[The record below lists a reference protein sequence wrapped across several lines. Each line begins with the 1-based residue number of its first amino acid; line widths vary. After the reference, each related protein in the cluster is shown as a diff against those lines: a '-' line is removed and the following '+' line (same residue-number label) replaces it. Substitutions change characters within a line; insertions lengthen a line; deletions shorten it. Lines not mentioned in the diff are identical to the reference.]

1 MRPLYYKKNS
11 LLIDIP
17 VSPQARRDFLLCD
30 HFCSNLPW
38 RFYYIYGMRNFI
50 LFVLLIF
57 FCGCK
62 QSPIKQSFST
72 ADSLVIHFKDEQAGA
87 VTKTV
92 QTTESNAMNRMI
104 DFIDAKET
112 EQFKCGY
119 DGKMFFYHEGQKIQ
133 EVDFKMK
140 DDSCNH
146 FSFLLNGKIMSTK
159 INSEAVDFLDAL
171 EKGMPYY

>member
-1 MRPLYYKKNS
+1 
-11 LLIDIP
+11 
-17 VSPQARRDFLLCD
+17 
-30 HFCSNLPW
+30 
-38 RFYYIYGMRNFI
+38 MRNF
-50 LFVLLIF
+50 LFFILLIS
-57 FCGCK
+57 FCSCQ
-62 QSPIKQSFST
+62 QSAIKQSFSSV
-72 ADSLVIHFKDEQAGA
+72 DSLVIHFKDAQAGL

-119 DGKMFFYHEGQKIQ
+119 DGKMFFYHKGEKIQ

-146 FSFLLNGKIMSTK
+146 FAFLLNGKLMSTK
-159 INSEAVDFLDAL
+159 MNNEAVDFLDAL
-171 EKGMPYY
+171 EKGLPTYY

>member
-1 MRPLYYKKNS
+1 MR
-11 LLIDIP
+11 I
-17 VSPQARRDFLLCD
+17 
-30 HFCSNLPW
+30 
-38 RFYYIYGMRNFI
+38 FI
-50 LFVLLIF
+50 LFVLLISLYS
-57 FCGCK
+57 CK
-62 QSPIKQSFST
+62 QSAIKQSFST
-72 ADSLVIHFKDEQAGA
+72 ADSLVIHFKDEQAGI

-112 EQFKCGY
+112 EQLKCGY
-119 DGKMFFYHEGQKIQ
+119 DGKMFFYHKGQKIQ

-146 FSFLLNGKIMSTK
+146 FAFLLNGKLMSTK
-159 INSEAVDFLDAL
+159 MNSEAVDFLDAL